1 MMELERQADDVR
13 DIKRAFAQLL
23 DALPDAVVVT
33 TTDGRIMA
41 VNENLCQMAGYTA
54 DAIIGR
60 PIEALV
66 PRDLR
71 AQHVALRT
79 AYVAEDLAAR
89 GLSSR
94 SGIMLLRS
102 DGTELPVD
110 VALSRMPYERDQ
122 VVVASV
128 RDATVRR
135 AGEIRAERERA
146 FLTAMND
153 VSNTLHSTTDS
164 DATLRLV
171 TERARV
177 LLDADFAILVAPDP
191 GDDGMLV
198 VRAADGQIGEPLFG
212 TRLPPED
219 AKLGW
224 SIRHDDITLVID
236 GSTDPRL
243 FRPPLWPKGIGAT
256 LVVPLRAR
264 EETIGSLVIAK
275 LSGLPMFE
283 PADIAFIRA
292 FATHATLAITFGR
305 TQEIE
310 ERSHLLE
317 IAAARSESQLRLQH
331 QVVERLE
338 ELGRQ
343 KSDFVSRISHELRTP
358 LSSILGF
365 VEVLIDGEPGETTQ
379 EQNEMLAIVER
390 NGRRLL
396 TLIEDLLMISRV
408 EAGGFAI
415 EPRRFDLGD
424 AIANAL
430 EIIGPALAAADVEL
444 TVALGPDA
452 WLVADRDQIERGL
465 VNLVSNAVKFTPPL
479 GRISIESTTADG
491 EITISVSD
499 SGCGIPADEQAQL
512 FTRFFRGVGART
524 GEVPGTG
531 LGLYILKEIV
541 TRHGGTVAAVSTP
554 KGSTFTVRLPVDGRT
569 PVVAS
574 ATGGGARRGELR
586 A

>member
-13 DIKRAFAQLL
+13 DIRRAFAQLL
-23 DALPDAVVVT
+23 DAVPDAVVVT
-33 TTDGRIMA
+33 TTDGRIIA
-41 VNENLCQMAGYTA
+41 VNENMCQMAVYTT
-54 DAIIGR
+54 DAIVGR

-66 PRDLR
+66 PRHLR

-79 AYVAEDLAAR
+79 AYFADGPGVR
-89 GLSSR
+89 GVSSR
-94 SGIMLLRS
+94 PGVMLLRS
-102 DGTELPVD
+102 DGTEIPVD
-110 VALSRMPYERDQ
+110 VALRRMPYERDQ

-128 RDATVRR
+128 RDASVRR
-135 AGEIRAERERA
+135 EGEIRADRERA

-153 VSNTLHSTTDS
+153 VSTVLHSTTDG

-177 LLDADFAILVAPDP
+177 LLGGDFAILVTRDP
-191 GDDGMLV
+191 GDDDMLV
-198 VRAADGQIGEPLFG
+198 VRAADGQIGEALLG
-212 TRLPPED
+212 TRHPPED
-219 AKLGW
+219 SKLGW
-224 SIRHDDITLVID
+224 SIRHDDIALVID

-243 FRPPLWPKGIGAT
+243 FRPPLWPTGIGAT

-264 EETIGSLVIAK
+264 GETIGSIVIAK
-275 LSGLPMFE
+275 CSGLPMFE

-310 ERSHLLE
+310 ERAHLLE
-317 IAAARSESQLRLQH
+317 IAAVQSESQLKLQGE
-331 QVVERLE
+331 VVERLE

-379 EQNEMLAIVER
+379 EQKEMLAIVER

-396 TLIEDLLMISRV
+396 TLIEDLLLISRV

-415 EPRRFDLGD
+415 EPRRFDLAD
-424 AIANAL
+424 AIANVL
-430 EIIGPALAAADVEL
+430 EIIGPALVAADVEL
-444 TVALGPDA
+444 TVALGADA

-465 VNLVSNAVKFTPPL
+465 VNLLSNAVKFTPPL
-479 GRISIESTTADG
+479 GRISIESATDG
-491 EITISVSD
+491 GDITISVSD

-512 FTRFFRGVGART
+512 FTRFFRSVGART

-541 TRHGGTVAAVSTP
+541 TRHGGTVGVVSSP
-554 KGSTFTVRLPVDGRT
+554 EGSTFTVRLPVDGRGESR
-569 PVVAS
+569 PN
-574 ATGGGARRGELR
+574 ELR
-586 A
+586 PNARAAG